1 MEQVRALYDFAPATA
16 QEVGFAKG
24 DVISN
29 VEVVDENWWRGT
41 TPNGSY
47 GLFPCNYVERIVA
60 AAPAPSPVVVTP
72 AAPVAA
78 TPKQL
83 NIPVRALWDYVGQTE
98 TELSIGKGDTF
109 TVIEKDDEDV
119 WWNGVYMSAGR
130 EVKRGWFPASYV
142 EEVTNTVVPKPAP
155 QPVAFSPP
163 VASAASPSASAYSA
177 PSMPAMGGYGAA
189 PTRTT
194 IPIAQPPQ
202 QPAFTLPVSPRSEP
216 PPHKEIKK
224 EKIGKDTFAF
234 LEVHVFECTGM
245 LLPKKG
251 ASVQIALKEFGKI
264 RKVFQT
270 ANIKKTVE
278 PTWNESFQLNIV
290 DPEETDLVV
299 SVLDGKK
306 AVGEIEFPLRSSKRT
321 QFEEVGGWENK
332 WALQGKEAQGTLHL
346 TIKYRDVNSI
356 SKPAQFVKDQ
366 SVTSTGGAI
375 ITSNL
380 SPEWAKVLSAAELPL
395 DGARPA
401 ATPQHQTPAPAP
413 VLAAPIHI
421 PQTTPVAAAA
431 AGFNKP
437 VQPAAAFKPPPPAGP
452 RPPVL
457 AAQGSPAG
465 SPQQFRPPP
474 PAGPRPA
481 PLPGRGA
488 AATSSPALAVQQQ
501 PRPVQQQPA
510 AQATPAAAFRPPPPA
525 GPRPTQPAAAFRH
538 TPPSGPL
545 PPQPV
550 GHPAYAAQQQPQ
562 TAYSAPVQQ
571 HQQQQQAYAYGQQQ
585 QYYDE
590 SQQYQEGGYYD
601 ESQQYQEGG
610 YYDNGSYNN
619 YQYQ

>member
-234 LEVHVFECTGM
+234 LEVHVFECTGL

-401 ATPQHQTPAPAP
+401 ATPQLSNLPWGLVSLSLLMMTGSETQHQTPAPAP

-481 PLPGRGA
+481 PLPGRE
-488 AATSSPALAVQQQ
+488 
-501 PRPVQQQPA
+501 
-510 AQATPAAAFRPPPPA
+510 PPPP
-525 GPRPTQPAAAFRH
+525 
-538 TPPSGPL
+538 
-545 PPQPV
+545 PV

-571 HQQQQQAYAYGQQQ
+571 HQQQQQAYAYGQQQQQQ